1 MDNSNTADLP
11 KYGRAKHAFVSFDFG
26 YHVGMAIAPA
36 EVTVLPPDRPLDD
49 LLAMVKDLADGSQQV
64 AAELVSPSGR
74 VVALPAELVRV
85 LAAVITAM
93 ANGQAITVA
102 PHHQVLTTQEAAD
115 LLGISRPTLVR
126 LLDAGRIPF
135 EQPGRHRRI
144 RLQDVLD
151 YAETRRHER
160 REALDELVQVGEEAG
175 MYDAT
180 TTPIRTR

>member
-1 MDNSNTADLP
+1 MTLTS
-11 KYGRAKHAFVSFDFG
+11 
-26 YHVGMAIAPA
+26 A
-36 EVTVLPPDRPLDD
+36 EVTVLPPEKPLDD
-49 LLAMVKDLADGSQQV
+49 LLAMVEDISSGPGQQGS
-64 AAELVSPSGR
+64 AELVGPNGR
-74 VVALPAELVRV
+74 TVVLPTELVRV
-85 LAAVITAM
+85 LSAVITAM
-93 ANGQAITVA
+93 ANGQAITIA

-151 YAETRRHER
+151 YSETQRHER
-160 REALDELVQVGEEAG
+160 REGLDELVHIGEEAG

-180 TTPIRTR
+180 TTPVRTR

>member
-1 MDNSNTADLP
+1 V
-11 KYGRAKHAFVSFDFG
+11 FVSFDFG
-26 YHVGMAIAPA
+26 YPGCMTLTAS
-36 EVTVLPPDRPLDD
+36 EVTVLPPEKPLDD
-49 LLAMVKDLADGSQQV
+49 LLAMVEDISNKPGQPGS
-64 AAELVSPSGR
+64 AELVGPNGR
-74 VVALPAELVRV
+74 VVALPTELVRV
-85 LAAVITAM
+85 LSAVITAM
-93 ANGQAITVA
+93 ANGQAITIA

-151 YAETRRHER
+151 YAETQRHER
-160 REALDELVQVGEEAG
+160 REGLDELVRVGEEAG